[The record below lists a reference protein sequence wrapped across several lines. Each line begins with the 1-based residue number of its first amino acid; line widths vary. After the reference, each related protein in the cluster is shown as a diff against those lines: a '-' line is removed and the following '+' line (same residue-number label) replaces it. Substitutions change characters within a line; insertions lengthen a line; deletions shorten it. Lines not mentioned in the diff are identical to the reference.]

1 MMRPKRGT
9 LLLAAASLGAAV
21 LLALPMTASAGAAQI
36 AGVQAFDFG
45 GVCTEAAGAFTM
57 TGSLVGCWYTDTFSA
72 KINPS
77 GTVQGVGTEHFV
89 GCLGATCGTLHMTFT
104 FTGKFAGPPTFAEI
118 HGRCHHPI
126 VAGEGGFAGATGVV
140 DFKDDVTTGLSYY
153 RGHIKL

>member
-1 MMRPKRGT
+1 M
-9 LLLAAASLGAAV
+9 A
-21 LLALPMTASAGAAQI
+21 
-36 AGVQAFDFG
+36 
-45 GVCTEAAGAFTM
+45 
-57 TGSLVGCWYTDTFSA
+57 GSLVGCWYTDTFSA
-72 KINPS
+72 KTNPS

-126 VAGEGGFAGATGVV
+126 VAGDGGFADATGVI
-140 DFKDDVTTGLSYY
+140 DFKDDVATGLSYY